1 MENAPSGSFIERKID
16 VTPSF
21 DLTSPKVSKEFV
33 QTLFEVEKNRL
44 GNSDAVTIIS
54 EQEARIVSLFD
65 NEENDEGA
73 LRAKL
78 LKRTSERLE
87 NTDLSKEER
96 IEALSD
102 RHFLSSTFDKID
114 SWRNPLTGL
123 YNRKGFVEV
132 MKLAT
137 QYPKIIFGQ
146 NYDQVMSKDFSV
158 MMMDLDYFKEVN
170 DTLGHPAGDRA
181 LKEFAGA
188 ITRVVR
194 PTDIC
199 VHYGGEEM
207 FILALGADQNDA
219 SIVDARISERLKQV
233 KIKEGD
239 MEKTIE
245 YSAGVDNGKTWD
257 DIRKITD
264 SDFPMDVLPDF
275 ISNADKALYK
285 AKNMGRNQMVI
296 YEY

>member
-1 MENAPSGSFIERKID
+1 MENAPSGSFVERKID

-21 DLTSPKVSKEFV
+21 ELTSPKVSKEFIR
-33 QTLFEVEKNRL
+33 TLFEIEKSCSGKPDTVSL
-44 GNSDAVTIIS
+44 IS
-54 EQEARIVSLFD
+54 EQEMRIISLFD
-65 NEENDEGA
+65 EGEEDENA
-73 LRAKL
+73 LRMRLRQK
-78 LKRTSERLE
+78 TFERLE

-102 RHFLSSTFDKID
+102 RHFLNSIFDKVD

-132 MKLAT
+132 MKLVT
-137 QYPKIIFGQ
+137 DYPKVIFGP
-146 NYDQVMSKDFSV
+146 NYEQIDNKGFSI
-158 MMMDLDYFKEVN
+158 MMMDLDHFKAVN
-170 DTLGHPAGDRA
+170 DALGHPAGDRA

-239 MEKTIE
+239 MERTIE

-264 SDFPMDVLPDF
+264 SDVPMDILPNF
-275 ISNADKALYK
+275 VSNADKALYK
-285 AKNMGRNQMVI
+285 AKELGRNQMVI
-296 YEY
+296 FEY